1 MTEDVPAYPSDPALG
16 FNGFGLIIPDRDGG
30 GGG

>member
-1 MTEDVPAYPSDPALG
+1 MTEDVPAYPSDPTLS
-16 FNGFGLIIPDRDGG
+16 FNELGLIIPDRDGG